1 MVERCPNCGSTA
13 QIRLAYEGMTS
24 ASLSRT
30 YKCGCGTSVT
40 IIYKKVEVISRSPS
54 GTRL

>member
-30 YKCGCGTSVT
+30 YKCGCGASVT
-40 IIYKKVEVISRSPS
+40 IVYKKVEVISRSPS

>member
-24 ASLSRT
+24 VSLSRT
-30 YKCGCGTSVT
+30 YKCGCGASVT
-40 IIYKKVEVISRSPS
+40 IVYKKVEVISRSPS